1 MAVNLYQLQYDDKTS
16 ASLETGFL
24 TYDCR
29 ANPEFLKREIAHLMR
44 FYDDVVVKADP
55 DDYFGL
61 LSPKFNYKTGLTA
74 SDIRTFMCDNNEQ
87 DIYLFNPYPM
97 HVYNFMNV
105 WEQAEANHP
114 EIISIVNYL
123 FDRAEIGF
131 KVSDLHRN
139 NLSQVV
145 YCNYWVAKKNFLDE
159 FIKFLKKLDNTIELM
174 PDFQKSIF
182 FNRTEY
188 KVDACFY
195 PFVFERMITTFLF
208 INQHY
213 KSLSYIYGRDFNGY
227 NTLNR
232 IERKFYYGES
242 RKIFDLWESSNQRS
256 VEEIEEIVNI
266 LSNVFQ
272 PKIYVPYVGKLL
284 RSLVKTLNV
293 YRIDNIVNENI
304 KS

>member
-1 MAVNLYQLQYDDKTS
+1 MAVNLYQLQYDDETS
-16 ASLETGFL
+16 ALPESGFL

-29 ANPEFLKREIAHLMR
+29 ATPEFLKREVAHLIR
-44 FYDDVVVKADP
+44 FYDDVVVDADVN
-55 DDYFGL
+55 DYFAL

-74 SDIRTFMCDNNEQ
+74 SDITAFIRENDQQ

-105 WEQAEANHP
+105 WEQAEVNHP

-123 FDRAEIGF
+123 FCQARIGF
-131 KVSDLHRN
+131 RASDLHRN
-139 NLSQVV
+139 SLNQVV
-145 YCNYWVAKKNFLDE
+145 YCNYWVAKKSFLDE
-159 FIKFLKKLDNTIELM
+159 FIKFLKKLDHTIELM
-174 PDFQKSIF
+174 PSCQKNIY

-208 INQHY
+208 INHQY
-213 KSLSYIYGRDFNGY
+213 KSLSYIYDRNFNGY

-242 RKIFDLWESSNQRS
+242 RKIFDLWESNNERG
-256 VEEIEEIVNI
+256 VEEIERIVNI

-293 YRIDNIVNENI
+293 YRIDNIVKENI